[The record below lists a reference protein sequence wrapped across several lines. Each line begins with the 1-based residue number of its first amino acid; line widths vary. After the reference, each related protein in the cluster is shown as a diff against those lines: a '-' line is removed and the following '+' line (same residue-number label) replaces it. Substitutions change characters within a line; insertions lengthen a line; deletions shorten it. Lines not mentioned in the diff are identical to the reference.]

1 MKLNLNAFEIES
13 ILLTENDSLNER
25 ELDFKLNELKPTLD
39 QFGVYPK
46 PSDGEAIYPIYNP
59 V

>member
-1 MKLNLNAFEIES
+1 MKLNAFEIES
-13 ILLTENDSLNER
+13 ILLTENDALNKT
-25 ELDFKLNELKPTLD
+25 ELDFKINELKPVLEEY
-39 QFGVYPK
+39 GVYPK